1 MKQLLLTVAIFCGT
15 GLSFAQNINDH
26 KMTFNYIQ
34 LPNIK
39 IDNSFDQYELKVEH
53 DYLSANED
61 STTLHKLRQDAAIA
75 SFHELSDRYH
85 IQRDSLDRSYLQSLS
100 AWEKAVNA
108 GTLNAD
114 GSPMKKPNPPV
125 YPEPPA
131 YPNIPAPILHSPYD
145 ATNINQLVSV
155 EGFEE
160 GMGGIVI
167 SISIQPIQ
175 HLPIVRTTKGTG
187 ATLKNQYKAPY
198 ILPIGIKVQSPT
210 QGIILEKTLFTNTK
224 YYNMPDRSSHYD
236 HELYMLDNHASLYS
250 EIETYARNAALNS
263 TRTYLNNEIGFVTK
277 ARSIEA
283 YSVKKFKDYDYSD
296 VTDAYTKMTLAL
308 VTVKN
313 DRDRSGAED
322 KIEEA
327 LEAFN
332 AILEESNTY
341 DNKARIND
349 KITAMIQCNI
359 AELLV
364 WKADFDKA
372 EGIANIALNSGEGKA
387 KRHIRDE
394 MGFYADQRKRWE
406 ANY

>member
-15 GLSFAQNINDH
+15 SLSFAQNINDH
-26 KMTFNYIQ
+26 RMTFRYIQ

-53 DYLSANED
+53 DYLLANED
-61 STTLHKLRQDAAIA
+61 STALHKMRQDAAIA
-75 SFHELSDRYH
+75 SFHQLSDRYH
-85 IQRDSLDRSYLQSLS
+85 ADRDSLDRSYLQSLS
-100 AWEKAVNA
+100 TWEKAVAA
-108 GTLNAD
+108 GSTNAD
-114 GSPMKKPNPPV
+114 GTPLQKPNPPM

-131 YPNIPAPILHSPYD
+131 YPNIPSPILHSPYD

-167 SISIQPIQ
+167 SIAIQPIQ
-175 HLPIVRTTKGTG
+175 HFPIVKTQKGTG
-187 ATLKNQYKAPY
+187 ATVKHQYKAPY
-198 ILPIGIKVQSPT
+198 ILPIELKVQSPT
-210 QGIILEKTLFTNTK
+210 QGIILEKTLFTNTM

-236 HELYMLDNHASLYS
+236 HELYMLDNHGALYS
-250 EIETYARNAALNS
+250 EIEAYARNAALNS

-283 YSVKKFKDYDYSD
+283 YSVKRFKDYDYSD
-296 VTDAYTKMTLAL
+296 VTDAFTKMTLAL

-332 AILEESNTY
+332 AILEESNLH